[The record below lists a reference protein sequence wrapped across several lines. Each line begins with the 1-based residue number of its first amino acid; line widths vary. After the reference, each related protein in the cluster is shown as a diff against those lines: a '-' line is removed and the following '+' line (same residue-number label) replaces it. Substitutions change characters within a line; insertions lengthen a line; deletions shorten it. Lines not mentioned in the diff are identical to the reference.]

1 MIAASSKFV
10 QYLYVKDIF
19 LSMKVVN
26 TKHNLRKCN
35 QCCFK
40 NINSLG
46 IQDKIFSMEQNI
58 SNWGC
63 GKTIK

>member
-10 QYLYVKDIF
+10 QYLYVKDIL

-26 TKHNLRKCN
+26 PKHNLRKCI
-35 QCCFK
+35 QFSLK
-40 NINSLG
+40 NIHSLR
-46 IQDKIFSMEQNI
+46 IQNRIFSMEQNI